1 MRFKVGN
8 NGYQADIIV
17 GITTNQI
24 AVLYDTVNITNI
36 KITEAPNTNLK
47 VKDTLVRRNGTS
59 VENSISQTPETVKEN
74 RNKFS
79 LSDRTSAEYDLLTQ
93 ENEELKAQV
102 EALKNEMKLTK
113 GHKVNPEAVS
123 KLAKST
129 LRITT

>member
-1 MRFKVGN
+1 M
-8 NGYQADIIV
+8 

-59 VENSISQTPETVKEN
+59 VENSISQNPETVKEN
-74 RNKFS
+74 SNKFS
-79 LSDRTSAEYDLLTQ
+79 LSDRSSAEYDLLTQ

-102 EALKNEMKLTK
+102 ETLKNEMKLTK
-113 GHKVNPEAVS
+113 GHKVNPDAVN

-129 LRITT
+129 LRITA